1 MPRCALATSACS
13 SLRHASPLAGVRSL
27 TARRCCLIRT
37 EGDDVRAVVLIQ
49 GASRAGA
56 RRTTDMRIS
65 LVSHTALYWT
75 GLYARHF
82 VARGHDLRVVSFSR
96 DPLDGVDVDYV
107 GSGTPRSVKLLAY
120 TSQVPR
126 VRSLLR
132 TFEPD
137 VVLATYLSS
146 NGLVAALS
154 TRSPLVVSAHG
165 SDVLGNPGGAWLHR
179 RMLRFVSR
187 RATLVHAVSP
197 SLGEILTSSGAPED
211 RLRCFPIG
219 IDTDA
224 FCVVPRLPGV
234 DGPLRL
240 VCTRRHEPLYRNDTI
255 VAALGVLKREGFET
269 EATLIGGGRLLEE
282 RREQVRALGL
292 EDQVS
297 LPGQLA
303 SGDVRRALQASD
315 IYISASSRDGAS
327 SSLLEAMACGLFPV
341 VSAIPANRS
350 WVEDGTTGLLFEP
363 GDCHGLAAAM
373 RRAILDPELRASAR
387 DCNRARVVR
396 DGNLAVNLN
405 RMYDLLEEAV
415 SA

>member
-1 MPRCALATSACS
+1 MS
-13 SLRHASPLAGVRSL
+13 SLRP
-27 TARRCCLIRT
+27 
-37 EGDDVRAVVLIQ
+37 
-49 GASRAGA
+49 
-56 RRTTDMRIS
+56 IS
-65 LVSHTALYWT
+65 L
-75 GLYARHF
+75 F
-82 VARGHDLRVVSFSR
+82 
-96 DPLDGVDVDYV
+96 
-107 GSGTPRSVKLLAY
+107 
-120 TSQVPR
+120 
-126 VRSLLR
+126 
-132 TFEPD
+132 
-137 VVLATYLSS
+137 

-234 DGPLRL
+234 DGPPRL

-297 LPGQLA
+297 LPGSSRQAMSPGAAGVGHLHFRVEQRRRELIAARGDGVRSLPRCLCDPGEQVVGRGRDDWSSVRAWRLPRARGCDAPGDTGPRAPCLRTRLQPCQGRARRKSGRQPQSHVRPPGGGGERVKLVSIIVPVLDELGISMTSLA
-303 SGDVRRALQASD
+303 TSPLR
-315 IYISASSRDGAS
+315 ISA
-327 SSLLEAMACGLFPV
+327 
-341 VSAIPANRS
+341 
-350 WVEDGTTGLLFEP
+350 
-363 GDCHGLAAAM
+363 
-373 RRAILDPELRASAR
+373 AR
-387 DCNRARVVR
+387 WKF
-396 DGNLAVNLN
+396 
-405 RMYDLLEEAV
+405 
-415 SA
+415 